1 MTLYRLPHGQYGYSG
16 HVVNLPQDVSAF
28 ANSPP
33 RHPRDL
39 DVIVVRREGS
49 NQSHRDFRVR
59 RRVVLRA
66 LEWLVANNTY
76 YRHITINAEALA
88 QLPEDG
94 DLSGLC
100 TVTVVASSEDLEPSE
115 DDEDPYFADLT
126 RSFVPSAPRRVT
138 EIEAV
143 RHNVHQQDRNQP
155 SQPVPWPHTG
165 APVSEFTTEGYMS
178 CAFPTL
184 FPSGKADFLAPR
196 VNTVK
201 IGQFFKHL
209 MMYEDKRFATHPR
222 FRYFALNTEMR
233 HRALQTGRVY
243 VHQHPEDARLTV
255 DELRDMVGR
264 EGEAFSNRV
273 LHYAASLR
281 GTGHY
286 WFKQRSRLISMVETI
301 GLPTVFF
308 THSAADHQ

>member
-28 ANSPP
+28 ANSLP

-76 YRHITINAEALA
+76 YRHITINAA

-155 SQPVPWPHTG
+155 SQPHSFQGRTKPMLEKG
-165 APVSEFTTEGYMS
+165 GEGGGLFIMS
-178 CAFPTL
+178 F
-184 FPSGKADFLAPR
+184 
-196 VNTVK
+196 V
-201 IGQFFKHL
+201 
-209 MMYEDKRFATHPR
+209 
-222 FRYFALNTEMR
+222 
-233 HRALQTGRVY
+233 
-243 VHQHPEDARLTV
+243 
-255 DELRDMVGR
+255 
-264 EGEAFSNRV
+264 
-273 LHYAASLR
+273 
-281 GTGHY
+281 
-286 WFKQRSRLISMVETI
+286 
-301 GLPTVFF
+301 
-308 THSAADHQ
+308 